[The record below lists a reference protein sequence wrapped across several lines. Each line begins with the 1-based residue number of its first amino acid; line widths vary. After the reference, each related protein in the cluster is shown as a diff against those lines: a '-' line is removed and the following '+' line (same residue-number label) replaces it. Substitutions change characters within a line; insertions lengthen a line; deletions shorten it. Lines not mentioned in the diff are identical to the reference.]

1 MTLLGANVDDA
12 ARGQIEALN
21 TRYIRAIDDDQLESW
36 PELFAEQCLY
46 RVVTRENFARGFALP
61 LMECASR
68 GMLIDRVTGYRRV
81 NVYEPQRYTHL
92 LSGLVVERID
102 ATRLACRQNYLV
114 IRTMVTGEMTIFSVG
129 VYLDKVILGGGAA
142 KFEERIVVQESRR
155 VDTLLVIPL

>member
-1 MTLLGANVDDA
+1 MSVIDDA
-12 ARGQIEALN
+12 VWRQIEELN
-21 TRYIRAIDDDQLESW
+21 THYIRAIDDDRLEAW
-36 PELFAEQCLY
+36 PELFTEQCLY
-46 RVVTRENFARGFALP
+46 KIITRENFDRGFSLP

-92 LSGLVVERID
+92 LSGLTLEFID
-102 ATRLACRQNYLV
+102 ATHINCRQNYAV
-114 IRTMVTGEMTIFSVG
+114 IRTMITGEMTIFSAGIYHDRV
-129 VYLDKVILGGGAA
+129 VISEDGA